1 MSFKKD
7 PTITINLVFQ
17 TGVGKAT
24 IHIKFNLGVL
34 VISKDLLKKHW
45 LKSFYKILSVLSM
58 VIVLGNIFEKLYEK
72 KVQMRIHLE
81 KALLWAL

>member
-1 MSFKKD
+1 
-7 PTITINLVFQ
+7 
-17 TGVGKAT
+17 
-24 IHIKFNLGVL
+24 
-34 VISKDLLKKHW
+34 
-45 LKSFYKILSVLSM
+45 M